1 MHERFHASYLG
12 KDVTELKLIES
23 KSMLL
28 SFRHLSGMS
37 MLVPL
42 LEGIIGRSNKLAW
55 PTYLA
60 DYQTTLDLRLDQRS

>member
-1 MHERFHASYLG
+1 MHDKFHASYLG

-28 SFRHLSGMS
+28 SFRHLRGMS

-42 LEGIIGRSNKLAW
+42 LEGIIGRSNKLA
-55 PTYLA
+55 
-60 DYQTTLDLRLDQRS
+60 